1 MYILYPMK
9 KGDRVAANK
18 LSNEIREEYLH
29 FRFFVLSFAVNYKW
43 VKIEEI

>member
-1 MYILYPMK
+1 MYTLYPTK
-9 KGDRVAANK
+9 KGDRVAAYK
-18 LSNEIREEYLH
+18 LGNEIHEEYLH